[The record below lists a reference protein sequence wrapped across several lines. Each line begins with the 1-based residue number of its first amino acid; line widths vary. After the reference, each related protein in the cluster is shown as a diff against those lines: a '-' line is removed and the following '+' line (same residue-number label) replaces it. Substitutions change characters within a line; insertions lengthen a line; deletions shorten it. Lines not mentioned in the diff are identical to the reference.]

1 MVTKQKPLTKG
12 GFSLF
17 IVKFEI
23 ESNFENRLNLR
34 GLKMKYISIPVYR
47 YSELSEQAQ
56 FSARIEWEDTNP
68 TEYLIDSFKEFIKE
82 LEYVGIILHSWEF
95 DYCEFDFKFYIYSDL
110 GEFEMEGLS
119 AFKKILGLYYKL
131 NLVPKIY
138 KSKTKRRISKIQE
151 VPDEKHDWIYYSFV
165 ESLKEI
171 LQKKNLKCSLEDY
184 LKEALDRTL
193 EEIQK
198 EYVAILESLPTVAE
212 DYDYYFYA
220 NGSRCYEAEKV

>member
-1 MVTKQKPLTKG
+1 
-12 GFSLF
+12 
-17 IVKFEI
+17 
-23 ESNFENRLNLR
+23 
-34 GLKMKYISIPVYR
+34 MKYIQIPVYK
-47 YSELSEQAQ
+47 YSELSKNAQ
-56 FSARIEWEDTNP
+56 YNAQIEWADTTNP
-68 TEYLIDSFKEFIKE
+68 TDYLIDSFKEFIKE

-95 DYCEFDFKFYIYSDL
+95 DYCEFDFKFYINSDL
-110 GEFEMEGLS
+110 TEFEVEGLS
-119 AFKKILGLYYKL
+119 AFKKVLGLYYKL

-151 VPDEKHDWIYYSFV
+151 VTDEKHDWIYYSFV

-184 LKEALDRTL
+184 LKEALDLTL

-212 DYDYYFYA
+212 DYEYYFYA
-220 NGSRCYEAEKV
+220 NGSRCYEAEDV

>member
-1 MVTKQKPLTKG
+1 
-12 GFSLF
+12 
-17 IVKFEI
+17 
-23 ESNFENRLNLR
+23 
-34 GLKMKYISIPVYR
+34 MKYISIPIYK
-47 YSELSEQAQ
+47 YSELSKQAQ
-56 FSARIEWEDTNP
+56 FSARIEWENTNP
-68 TEYLIDSFKEFIKE
+68 TDYLIDSFKEFIKE

-184 LKEALDRTL
+184 LKEALDLTL

-212 DYDYYFYA
+212 DCGYYFYA
-220 NGSRCYEAEKV
+220 NGSRCYEAEEV